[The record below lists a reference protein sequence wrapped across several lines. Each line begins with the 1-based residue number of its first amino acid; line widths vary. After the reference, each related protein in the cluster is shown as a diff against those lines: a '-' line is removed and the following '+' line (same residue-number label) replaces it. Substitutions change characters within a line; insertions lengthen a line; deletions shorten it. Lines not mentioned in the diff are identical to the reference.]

1 MLLVDAGRKR
11 VSDDVTGNQ
20 QKKPVGVCKKSK
32 RSGVDSRY
40 SKRRL
45 TIGQFAQPV
54 KTPYEAKL
62 FIELYFRH
70 TQRKNG
76 RTGKVNWSVMTA
88 EWNAHVLQCLKQSN
102 GVDATLKHQ
111 CHLNKYAANTVE
123 LFDQSHSSALQMAQ
137 RQLAQASLRSFLPPT
152 VVPSGQE
159 NPVPQAPL
167 VISAPPEIPAGT
179 DYGGKGGGKKCRLC
193 FVIENKR
200 VLGKDG
206 HLESCKTWLNN
217 TTILITTWCKLSLI
231 HI

>member
-1 MLLVDAGRKR
+1 M
-11 VSDDVTGNQ
+11 
-20 QKKPVGVCKKSK
+20 
-32 RSGVDSRY
+32 DSRY

-111 CHLNKYAANTVE
+111 CHLKTFAANTVE

-179 DYGGKGGGKKCRLC
+179 GYGGKGGGKKCRLC
-193 FVIENKR
+193 FVIENKT

-206 HLESCKTWLNN
+206 HLESCKYQIMLEKATKAGKDSAEFLELEALVSVAND
-217 TTILITTWCKLSLI
+217 KFQRKKKESLLKMYRDKWSD
-231 HI
+231 